1 MRSVKRRFQ
10 DEPVPQIK
18 WLVDGLCDFL
28 RRIHSWR
35 VCSAASYNHD
45 FRWSVAGLPRPGSAV
60 SFVLEATVA
69 HNVRSYSLCLA
80 SEQL

>member
-1 MRSVKRRFQ
+1 MNQFRRSNGWSMDCATFLEEFIPGAFVQRF
-10 DEPVPQIK
+10 
-18 WLVDGLCDFL
+18 
-28 RRIHSWR
+28 
-35 VCSAASYNHD
+35 

-69 HNVRSYSLCLA
+69 HNVRSYSLYLA